1 MSIYEVLGL
10 PRPCHI
16 DFKCFVEIYTVY
28 KEAIAKPTLTIVSL

>member
-16 DFKCFVEIYTVY
+16 DLECFVEIYTVC
-28 KEAIAKPTLTIVSL
+28 KEAVAQPT